1 MKAEDLYR
9 LMEHPEKLTEETLP
23 QLKLIVDE
31 FPYFSIARLLYL
43 KNLAKLNDVRFG
55 SALKKMAVCV
65 PDRRKLF
72 MLIEGEH
79 FGLHLASVDE
89 KEQAGQSDAFSLIDA
104 FLSNQKQAV
113 EEKESPLFE
122 PSASVDY
129 LHWSLS
135 ETHTRTDET
144 PDVPLQHQDLI
155 DSFIEKDRQ
164 RKRMDEPEEEML
176 SEEPVAYSLPE
187 GKNDLPEGET
197 ELHRP
202 LNDSYFTETLA
213 HIYIKQKRYEKALLI
228 IKNLNLKNPEKNAYF
243 ADQIRFLEKLII
255 NTKK

>member
-72 MLIEGEH
+72 MLIEGER

-155 DSFIEKDRQ
+155 DSFIEKDR
-164 RKRMDEPEEEML
+164 
-176 SEEPVAYSLPE
+176 
-187 GKNDLPEGET
+187 LPEGET

>member
-72 MLIEGEH
+72 MLIEGER
-79 FGLHLASVDE
+79 FGLHVASVDE

-104 FLSNQKQAV
+104 FLSNQKQVV

-135 ETHTRTDET
+135 ETHTPDET

-164 RKRMDEPEEEML
+164 RKRMDEPEEEIL
-176 SEEPVAYSLPE
+176 SEESVAHS
-187 GKNDLPEGET
+187 LPEGET

>member
-1 MKAEDLYR
+1 MRFYR
-9 LMEHPEKLTEETLP
+9 T
-23 QLKLIVDE
+23 
-31 FPYFSIARLLYL
+31 
-43 KNLAKLNDVRFG
+43 KNKRW
-55 SALKKMAVCV
+55 
-65 PDRRKLF
+65 RK
-72 MLIEGEH
+72 
-79 FGLHLASVDE
+79 
-89 KEQAGQSDAFSLIDA
+89 
-104 FLSNQKQAV
+104 
-113 EEKESPLFE
+113 KESPLFE

-164 RKRMDEPEEEML
+164 RKRMDEPEEEIL
-176 SEEPVAYSLPE
+176 SEESVVHS
-187 GKNDLPEGET
+187 LPEGET

>member
-155 DSFIEKDRQ
+155 DSFIEKDLMSDRSILFLKAINRFYLMYNNQ
-164 RKRMDEPEEEML
+164 IEKVL
-176 SEEPVAYSLPE
+176 CLPWNLKLDRE
-187 GKNDLPEGET
+187 QIQSFS
-197 ELHRP
+197 H
-202 LNDSYFTETLA
+202 
-213 HIYIKQKRYEKALLI
+213 ALLHGEQKAVLELLKTFEEI
-228 IKNLNLKNPEKNAYF
+228 RPRLIKK
-243 ADQIRFLEKLII
+243 LESMVD
-255 NTKK
+255 